1 MEVIIQEN
9 ASILYQYQPL
19 WRLLRAYLGFSE
31 YEAKVY
37 EFLVNEGPS
46 TARKISIKCG
56 VPRTKVYSV
65 LKRLIEQNMV
75 TELPLSPR
83 LFVALP
89 PTETL
94 KPLIDIQEKIVE
106 QLNEVFLSLQKKY
119 EESTESKV
127 LREEA
132 WILTGERALRK
143 VMDLLLSA
151 EKHVEF
157 FSPWELF
164 LHIYGFLRE
173 VLDTLL
179 EKGVSVRLYFPS
191 GSKVNK
197 KMCRAMCL
205 QYRIVRNLPLSGTL
219 IISIDNSYIIL
230 YLNTIESEN
239 NSPQEDEWIIICGK
253 RLVNVLNK
261 ILFYFKGRNSH

>member
-1 MEVIIQEN
+1 MIVQEN
-9 ASILYQYQPL
+9 VSILHQYQPL

-31 YEAKVY
+31 YEAKIY

-46 TARKISIKCG
+46 TARKISIRCG

-65 LKRLIEQNMV
+65 IRRLMEQNMV

-83 LFVALP
+83 LFIALS

-106 QLNEVFLSLQKKY
+106 QLNEVFLHLQKKY

-127 LREEA
+127 LREEV

-143 VMDLLLSA
+143 VTDLLLSA
-151 EKHVEF
+151 GKNVEF
-157 FSPWELF
+157 FSSWEYF
-164 LHIYGFLRE
+164 LHVYGFLRE
-173 VLDTLL
+173 VLDTLF

-197 KMCRAMCL
+197 KVCRAMCL
-205 QYRIVRNLPLSGTL
+205 QYRIVRNLPLSATL
-219 IISIDNSYIIL
+219 IISIDNNCIIL
-230 YLNTIESEN
+230 HPNTIESEN
-239 NSPQEDEWIIICGK
+239 NSPQESEWVIVCGK
-253 RLVNVLNK
+253 KLVNVLNK
-261 ILFYFKGRNSH
+261 ILSYFKRENSH